1 MTTGVN
7 KRRQNRQ
14 RAVAASDETLHAARR
29 ETVEDIWLPVLRAF
43 FILMRGSVCRF
54 AGVFWVFFFYYF
66 PPALQTWLIFARRH
80 TQLRCER
87 EQRQEEDEPLGF
99 LPRTNAESNPVVAV
113 V

>member
-29 ETVEDIWLPVLRAF
+29 ETVKDIWLPVLRAF

-54 AGVFWVFFFYYF
+54 ACFFFF
-66 PPALQTWLIFARRH
+66 LFFFSAGASDVANIARRH

-87 EQRQEEDEPLGF
+87 EQRQEEEEPLGF
-99 LPRTNAESNPVVAV
+99 LPRTNTESNQVSAV

>member
-54 AGVFWVFFFYYF
+54 AGFFLVVFFLFS
-66 PPALQTWLIFARRH
+66 AGASDVAHIARRH

-87 EQRQEEDEPLGF
+87 EQRQEEDQPLGF